1 MLAVLRQRN
10 FALLWGASL
19 ISEVGTLMLYIALP
33 FYVYAHTGSTL
44 ATGAMFVVQS
54 LPAVALGS
62 LVGVFVDRWDR
73 RRTMMVADLARAVL
87 ILLLLTVRA
96 RSGLWAIYVVAGVE
110 ATISLFFYPASGA
123 LAPVSLA
130 RATVARRIPSVPSA
144 KMSSAWSAHPLV
156 RRLSRWWGFLP
167 WCSSTRPPTCAR
179 PV

>member
-19 ISEVGTLMLYIALP
+19 ISEIGTLMLYIALP

-96 RSGLWAIYVVAGVE
+96 RTAEVLIEDAI
-110 ATISLFFYPASGA
+110 LKCP
-123 LAPVSLA
+123 L
-130 RATVARRIPSVPSA
+130 RR
-144 KMSSAWSAHPLV
+144 
-156 RRLSRWWGFLP
+156 
-167 WCSSTRPPTCAR
+167 
-179 PV
+179 